1 MLSSS
6 SEKRLEP
13 KLLRVENNGSRVRDG
28 GFELLANQF
37 GECTLRVALSW
48 RSLTAGVAVYVG
60 VDIDVDV
67 EMRRRCICRCKKR
80 RSRGRCTDIPGTFY
94 GHSMEDL
101 SIFCERSQ
109 NIIWTFYER
118 SIGVR
123 IGLASKLCFGP
134 TSAIRLCRLG
144 VCVCWLR

>member
-48 RSLTAGVAVYVG
+48 RSLTVGVAAYVN

-94 GHSMEDL
+94 GHSMDDL
-101 SIFCERSQ
+101 LIFCEHSKITIDCCFPYLSNLEISMKSRESQ
-109 NIIWTFYER
+109 FRRHLER
-118 SIGVR
+118 SSLWDYPR
-123 IGLASKLCFGP
+123 P
-134 TSAIRLCRLG
+134 
-144 VCVCWLR
+144 